1 VNVWTAR
8 HGGEDALLFDL
19 LRLFRFGGCMRS
31 GMTVRPRCE
40 KITCSL
46 KSDPLPLKVPA
57 LKLNTTHWLTTDG
70 KFLLLDDVR
79 YQCYTP

>member
-1 VNVWTAR
+1 
-8 HGGEDALLFDL
+8 
-19 LRLFRFGGCMRS
+19 MRS
-31 GMTVRPRCE
+31 GNDGEATMW
-40 KITCSL
+40 KGACSL

-57 LKLNTTHWLTTDG
+57 LKLNTTHWLTTYG

>member
-1 VNVWTAR
+1 MF
-8 HGGEDALLFDL
+8 G
-19 LRLFRFGGCMRS
+19 LRVMAEKMLCCLTCCGFIASAAACAV
-31 GMTVRPRCE
+31 GMTVRPRCG